1 MMYVFADDNSV
12 VITETIPAAHEIMLR
27 LAASRVKK

>member
-1 MMYVFADDNSV
+1 MMYIFADDDSV
-12 VITETIPAAHEIMLR
+12 IITNTEDAAKEIMLR